1 MYNHEPED
9 FECPL
14 CVVARGEETDMNA
27 RTDVVY
33 ETDTVV
39 AYVSPKWWI
48 NNPGNIMVI
57 PREHVENIY
66 DISTEL
72 LCDIHAVGKKIAL
85 AVKEA
90 YECDGI
96 SFRQHNEPAGN
107 QKMWHFHLHVLPRW
121 EGDELYLNHNNSRF
135 VTSEERFPYAE
146 KLRDYFLK

>member
-1 MYNHEPED
+1 MYNHEPQD

-14 CVVARGEETDMNA
+14 CAVARGEETDINA

-66 DISTEL
+66 DISIEL
-72 LCDIHAVGKKIAL
+72 LCDINAVGKEIAL
-85 AVKEA
+85 AVKEV

-107 QKMWHFHLHVLPRW
+107 QDMWHFHLHVFPRW
-121 EGDELYLNHNNSRF
+121 KDDELYQNHNNSRF
-135 VTSEERFPYAE
+135 VTQEERLPYAE
-146 KLRDYFLK
+146 KLRGYFSK